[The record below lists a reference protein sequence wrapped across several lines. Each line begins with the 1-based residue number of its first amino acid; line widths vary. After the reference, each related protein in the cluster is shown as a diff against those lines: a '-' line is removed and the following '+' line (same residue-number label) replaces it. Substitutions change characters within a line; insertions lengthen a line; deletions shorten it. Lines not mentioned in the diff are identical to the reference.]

1 MVYRL
6 KHGLSCTYVDNF
18 YRYEKIEDI
27 DRKSFDGQTPPVFQ
41 ATVQAP
47 DGCLWIAKFPSKH
60 DETDSGAWDMVVHDL
75 AELCGLNVPQA
86 KAEKFSRNGTTF
98 LVKRF
103 D

>member
-1 MVYRL
+1 M
-6 KHGLSCTYVDNF
+6 GLPPTGLYTLCWTH
-18 YRYEKIEDI
+18 
-27 DRKSFDGQTPPVFQ
+27 GQTPPVFQ

-60 DETDSGAWDMVVHDL
+60 DETDSGAWEMVVHDL

>member
-1 MVYRL
+1 MMYRL

-60 DETDSGAWDMVVHDL
+60 DETDSGAWEMVVHDL
-75 AELCGLNVPQA
+75 AELCG
-86 KAEKFSRNGTTF
+86 KRSTGESRKIFTKWNHISCKTF
-98 LVKRF
+98 
-103 D
+103 